1 MNKSTNINNLNNYK
15 SEDFDWKLVQSEM
28 KNKLG
33 VDIYESWLKKITF
46 VDEFNNYLLLSVP
59 TRFIRDW
66 ITSRYL
72 DQILQIIRLYKKDII
87 RIEFKIDDKNTNQ
100 NLENTNVNEN
110 TPEILQII
118 RLYKKDIIRI
128 EFKIDD
134 KNTNQNLENTNV
146 NENTPDRNENISF
159 IKDSYLQYNRIDPN
173 KRFDNFITGTSNKLA
188 YEASLKVS
196 ENISHYNPLY
206 IYGGV
211 GMGKTH
217 LLNSIGIELKKNN
230 KVMFISAERFMY
242 QFVKSIKA
250 NDMVKFKE
258 YFRNTDI
265 LLIDDIQFISGKE
278 AMQEE
283 FFHTFNA
290 LLDKGSQIIVSADRA
305 PNKLSRIQDRIKSRF
320 SGGLVVDIQKP
331 DLELRKKIVEKKT
344 EELNNLYADQLHV
357 SKEIQD
363 FISTE
368 ITASVRELVGSINR
382 VVSFSRIYNKVPNLA
397 ETKVVL
403 KDLLNLAENKVT
415 IDLIQ
420 TTVCK
425 FFKISKNEMLS
436 SRRSRYLVRPRQTAI
451 YLTKI
456 LTSKSLPEIGREFS
470 NRDHTTIIHSVK
482 TIEKIKEKD
491 PEMVDNINKLKNQIL
506 YNNKDNEI

>member
-1 MNKSTNINNLNNYK
+1 MNISTKKNLDNLK
-15 SEDFDWKLVQSEM
+15 SESLRWDVIQSHM
-28 KNKLG
+28 KDKLG
-33 VDIYESWLKKITF
+33 LEIYESWLKKINF
-46 VDEFNNYLLLSVP
+46 AEEFNNYILLTVP

-72 DQILQIIRLYKKDII
+72 DQILQIIKNYKKEII
-87 RIEFKIDDKNTNQ
+87 RIEFKIDERKKINDDEKNEVIQSIKNK
-100 NLENTNVNEN
+100 ENV
-110 TPEILQII
+110 
-118 RLYKKDIIRI
+118 
-128 EFKIDD
+128 
-134 KNTNQNLENTNV
+134 
-146 NENTPDRNENISF
+146 SF

-173 KRFDNFITGTSNKLA
+173 KRFNNFLTGSSNKLA
-188 YEASLKVS
+188 YEASIKVS

-217 LLNSIGIELKKNN
+217 LLNAIGLELKKNN

-242 QFVKSIKA
+242 QFVKSIKS

-265 LLIDDIQFISGKE
+265 LLIDDIQFMNGKE

-305 PNKLSRIQDRIKSRF
+305 PNKLSRIQERIKSRF

-331 DLELRKKIVEKKT
+331 DYDLRKKIVEQKT
-344 EELNNLYADQLHV
+344 GELEELYSDRIKI

-363 FISTE
+363 YISTE
-368 ITASVRELVGSINR
+368 ITISIRELVGAINR
-382 VVSFSRIYNKVPNLA
+382 IVSFSRIYNKTPNLA
-397 ETKVVL
+397 ETKIVL
-403 KDLLNLAENKVT
+403 KDLLNLSENKVT
-415 IDLIQ
+415 IDAIQ
-420 TTVCK
+420 TLVCK

-482 TIEKIKEKD
+482 TIEKLKEND
-491 PEMVDNINKLKNQIL
+491 PEMVENINKLKNQIL
-506 YNNKDNEI
+506 YNSKENEI

>member
-1 MNKSTNINNLNNYK
+1 MNNTFKNKNLKNLNQEK
-15 SEDFDWKLVQSEM
+15 LDWDLIQTDM

-33 VDIYESWLKKITF
+33 LEIFESWLKKISF
-46 VDEFNNYLLLSVP
+46 VDEFNNYILLSVP

-72 DQILQIIRLYKKDII
+72 DQILQTVKNYKKEII
-87 RIEFKIDDKNTNQ
+87 RIEFKVIEHK
-100 NLENTNVNEN
+100 
-110 TPEILQII
+110 
-118 RLYKKDIIRI
+118 KKDKFEIATK
-128 EFKIDD
+128 ELGSK
-134 KNTNQNLENTNV
+134 
-146 NENTPDRNENISF
+146 ENISF

-173 KRFDNFITGTSNKLA
+173 RRFDNFITSSSNKLA
-188 YEASLKVS
+188 YEASCKVS
-196 ENISHYNPLY
+196 ESISQYNPLY

-217 LLNSIGIELKKNN
+217 LLNSIGFELKKDN

-258 YFRNTDI
+258 YFRNADV
-265 LLIDDIQFISGKE
+265 LLIDDIQFMNGKE

-290 LLDKGSQIIVSADRA
+290 LLDKGSQIIVTADRA
-305 PNKLSRIQDRIKSRF
+305 PNKLTRIQERIKSRF

-331 DLELRKKIVEKKT
+331 DAELRKKIIERKT
-344 EELNNLYADQLHV
+344 EELDILYSGQVKISHEI
-357 SKEIQD
+357 KE
-363 FISTE
+363 FISRE
-368 ITASVRELVGSINR
+368 ITNSIREIVGALNR
-382 VVSFSRIYNKVPNLA
+382 IISFSRIYNKTPNLS
-397 ETKVVL
+397 ETKIVL
-403 KDLLNLAENKVT
+403 KDLLNLTENKVT

-420 TTVCK
+420 TLVCK

-436 SRRSRYLVRPRQTAI
+436 SRRSRYLVRPRQIAI
-451 YLTKI
+451 YLTKV

-482 TIEKIKEKD
+482 TIEKLKEKD
-491 PEMVDNINKLKNQIL
+491 SEMVDNIINLKNQIL
-506 YNNKDNEI
+506 YNNKQDEI

>member
-1 MNKSTNINNLNNYK
+1 MTNSLKNKDLK
-15 SEDFDWKLVQSEM
+15 HQELDWSAVQSKM
-28 KNKLG
+28 IDKLG
-33 VDIYESWLKKITF
+33 SEIYESWLKKINF
-46 VDEFNNYLLLSVP
+46 AEEFNNYVLLTVP

-72 DQILQIIRLYKKDII
+72 DQILQIIKSYKKDIV
-87 RIEFKIDDKNTNQ
+87 RIEFKIFEQKINKEDKKKEAIQ
-100 NLENTNVNEN
+100 NFEN
-110 TPEILQII
+110 
-118 RLYKKDIIRI
+118 K
-128 EFKIDD
+128 
-134 KNTNQNLENTNV
+134 
-146 NENTPDRNENISF
+146 ENISF
-159 IKDSYLQYNRIDPN
+159 IKDSYLQYNRIDAN
-173 KRFDNFITGTSNKLA
+173 KRFDNFLTGSSNKLA
-188 YEASLKVS
+188 YEASIKVS

-217 LLNSIGIELKKNN
+217 LLNAIGLELKNNN

-242 QFVKSIKA
+242 QFVKSIKS

-265 LLIDDIQFISGKE
+265 LLIDDIQFMTGKE

-305 PNKLSRIQDRIKSRF
+305 PNKLSRIQERIKSRF
-320 SGGLVVDIQKP
+320 SGGLVVDIQKA
-331 DLELRKKIVEKKT
+331 DYELRKKIIEQKT
-344 EELNNLYADQLHV
+344 DELNKLYSDQINI
-357 SKEIQD
+357 SKEIKD
-363 FISTE
+363 YISTE
-368 ITASVRELVGSINR
+368 ITGSIRELVGAINR
-382 VVSFSRIYNKVPNLA
+382 IVSFSRIYNKTPNLS

-403 KDLLNLAENKVT
+403 KDLLNISENKIT

-420 TTVCK
+420 TLVCR

-436 SRRSRYLVRPRQTAI
+436 SRRSRYLVRPRQVAI

-482 TIEKIKEKD
+482 TIEKLKEKD
-491 PEMVDNINKLKNQIL
+491 PEMVENINKLKNQIL
-506 YNNKDNEI
+506 YSNKDNEI

>member
-1 MNKSTNINNLNNYK
+1 MNNTNIDKNSKNFKLTELNWSLIQNEMRKNLG
-15 SEDFDWKLVQSEM
+15 S
-28 KNKLG
+28 
-33 VDIYESWLKKITF
+33 DIYESWLKKIKF
-46 VDEFNNYLLLSVP
+46 IEEFNNYILLSVP

-72 DQILQIIRLYKKDII
+72 DQILQIIRSYNKNLI
-87 RIEFKIDDKNTNQ
+87 RIEFKIIELNNSQKDNVEKSKLTKLNNFDDK
-100 NLENTNVNEN
+100 
-110 TPEILQII
+110 
-118 RLYKKDIIRI
+118 
-128 EFKIDD
+128 
-134 KNTNQNLENTNV
+134 
-146 NENTPDRNENISF
+146 ENISF
-159 IKDSYLQYNRIDPN
+159 IKDTYLQYNRIDPN
-173 KRFDNFITGTSNKLA
+173 KRFENFITGISNKLA
-188 YEASLKVS
+188 FEASLKVS
-196 ENISHYNPLY
+196 EKISNYNPFYL
-206 IYGGV
+206 YGGV

-217 LLNSIGIELKKNN
+217 LLNAIGIELKKNN

-258 YFRNTDI
+258 YFRNTDVLI
-265 LLIDDIQFISGKE
+265 IDDIQFMNGKE

-290 LLDKGSQIIVSADRA
+290 LIDKGSQIIISADRA
-305 PNKLSRIQDRIKSRF
+305 PNKLSRIQERIKSRF

-331 DLELRKKIVEKKT
+331 DYELRKKIVKNKT
-344 EELNNLYADQLHV
+344 EELNNLYSDQIKI
-357 SKEIQD
+357 SQEIQD
-363 FISTE
+363 FLSKE
-368 ITASVRELVGSINR
+368 ITNSIRELVGAINR
-382 VVSFSRIYNKVPNLA
+382 IVSFSRIYNKIPNIA
-397 ETKVVL
+397 ETKIVL
-403 KDLLNLAENKVT
+403 KDLLHLGENKVT

-420 TTVCK
+420 TLVCK

-482 TIEKIKEKD
+482 TIEKLKEKN
-491 PEMVDNINKLKNQIL
+491 PEMIDNINKLKNQIL
-506 YNNKDNEI
+506 YNSKENEV

>member
-1 MNKSTNINNLNNYK
+1 MNNLNNTK
-15 SEDFDWKLVQSEM
+15 NIQSFKTENLDWNIIQSDM

-33 VDIYESWLKKITF
+33 LDIYESWLKKIDF
-46 VDEFNNYLLLSVP
+46 VEEFNNYLLLSIP

-72 DQILQIIRLYKKDII
+72 DQILQIIKSYKKDII
-87 RIEFKIDDKNTNQ
+87 RIEFKIVEKETKKNEE
-100 NLENTNVNEN
+100 ENTAGVAANIENV
-110 TPEILQII
+110 
-118 RLYKKDIIRI
+118 
-128 EFKIDD
+128 
-134 KNTNQNLENTNV
+134 
-146 NENTPDRNENISF
+146 SF
-159 IKDSYLQYNRIDPN
+159 IKDTYLQYNRIDPN
-173 KRFDNFITGTSNKLA
+173 KRFDNFITGSSNKLA

-217 LLNSIGIELKKNN
+217 LLNSIGLELKKSH

-265 LLIDDIQFISGKE
+265 LLIDDIQFMNGKE

-290 LLDKGSQIIVSADRA
+290 LLDKGSQIILSADRA
-305 PNKLSRIQDRIKSRF
+305 PNKLSRIQERIKSRF
-320 SGGLVVDIQKP
+320 SGGLVVDIQNP
-331 DLELRKKIVEKKT
+331 DYELRKKIVERKT
-344 EELNNLYADQLHV
+344 IELNNLYADQIKI

-368 ITASVRELVGSINR
+368 ITTSIRELVGAINR
-382 VVSFSRIYNKVPNLA
+382 IVSFSRIYNKVPNLT

-420 TTVCK
+420 TVVCK

-482 TIEKIKEKD
+482 TIEKLKEKD

-506 YNNKDNEI
+506 YNNKENEI

>member
-1 MNKSTNINNLNNYK
+1 MVLTELSPIFMNKSFKSKNFENFKAENLNWN
-15 SEDFDWKLVQSEM
+15 LVQSEM
-28 KNKLG
+28 KKKLG
-33 VDIYESWLKKITF
+33 LDIYESWLKKIEF
-46 VDEFNNYLLLSVP
+46 VEEFNNYLLLSVP

-66 ITSRYL
+66 VTSRYL
-72 DQILQIIRLYKKDII
+72 DQILQTIKSYKKEII
-87 RIEFKIDDKNTNQ
+87 RIEFKIIEKKERKDQGKNNIDQ
-100 NLENTNVNEN
+100 LDN
-110 TPEILQII
+110 
-118 RLYKKDIIRI
+118 
-128 EFKIDD
+128 IDD
-134 KNTNQNLENTNV
+134 K
-146 NENTPDRNENISF
+146 ENISF

-173 KRFDNFITGTSNKLA
+173 KRFDNFVTGSSNKLA
-188 YEASLKVS
+188 YEASIKVS

-217 LLNSIGIELKKNN
+217 LLNSIGLQLKKNN

-242 QFVKSIKA
+242 QFVKSIKN

-258 YFRNTDI
+258 YFRNTDV
-265 LLIDDIQFISGKE
+265 LLIDDIQFMNGKE

-290 LLDKGSQIIVSADRA
+290 LLDKGSQIILSSDRA
-305 PNKLSRIQDRIKSRF
+305 PNKLSRIQERIKSRF
-320 SGGLVVDIQKP
+320 SGGLVVDVQKP
-331 DLELRKKIVEKKT
+331 DYDLRKKIVQKKT
-344 EELNNLYADQLHV
+344 SELDNLYSGQIKI
-357 SKEIQD
+357 SKEIQE
-363 FISTE
+363 FIATE
-368 ITASVRELVGSINR
+368 ILGSVRELVGAVNR
-382 VVSFSRIYNKVPNLA
+382 IVSFSRIYNKLPNLA
-397 ETKVVL
+397 ETKSIL
-403 KDLLNLAENKVT
+403 KDLLNLVENKVT

-420 TTVCK
+420 TIVCK

-482 TIEKIKEKD
+482 TIEKLKEKD
-491 PEMVDNINKLKNQIL
+491 PVMVDNINKLKNQIL
-506 YNNKDNEI
+506 YNNKENEI

>member
-1 MNKSTNINNLNNYK
+1 MNKTFNNQNIKNFK
-15 SEDFDWKLVQSEM
+15 PEGIDWKLLQTDM
-28 KNKLG
+28 RDKLG
-33 VDIYESWLKKITF
+33 LEVYESWLKKISF
-46 VDEFNNYLLLSVP
+46 VEEFNNYLLLSVP

-72 DQILQIIRLYKKDII
+72 DQILQIIKVYKKDVV
-87 RIEFKIDDKNTNQ
+87 RIEFKIIETNINDNQ
-100 NLENTNVNEN
+100 KEISKKEEQLNEN
-110 TPEILQII
+110 
-118 RLYKKDIIRI
+118 
-128 EFKIDD
+128 
-134 KNTNQNLENTNV
+134 V
-146 NENTPDRNENISF
+146 SF

-188 YEASLKVS
+188 FEASLKVS

-217 LLNSIGIELKKNN
+217 LLNSIGLELKTNN

-242 QFVKSIKA
+242 QFVKSIKS

-290 LLDKGSQIIVSADRA
+290 LLDKGSQIIVSADRP
-305 PNKLSRIQDRIKSRF
+305 PNKLLRIQERIKSRF

-331 DLELRKKIVEKKT
+331 DQELRKKIVMMKT
-344 EELNNLYADQLHV
+344 NELNNLYADQLQV

-363 FISTE
+363 FISNE
-368 ITASVRELVGSINR
+368 ITGNIRELVGAVNR
-382 VVSFSRIYNKVPNLA
+382 VVSFSRIYNKAPKLSEA
-397 ETKVVL
+397 KIVL
-403 KDLLNLAENKVT
+403 KDLLNLTENKVT

-482 TIEKIKEKD
+482 TIEKIKDKD
-491 PEMVDNINKLKNQIL
+491 PEMVENIKKLKNQIL
-506 YNNKDNEI
+506 YSDKEHEI

>member
-1 MNKSTNINNLNNYK
+1 MSNNNIIQNLKSVSSEGLDWAIIQKDMK
-15 SEDFDWKLVQSEM
+15 S
-28 KNKLG
+28 KLG
-33 VDIYESWLKKITF
+33 SDIYESWLRKIDF
-46 VDEFNNYLLLSVP
+46 IEEMNNYVLLSVS

-72 DQILQIIRLYKKDII
+72 DQILQIVRNYKKDLT
-87 RIEFKIDDKNTNQ
+87 RIEFKIIEKSSKEDDQ
-100 NLENTNVNEN
+100 
-110 TPEILQII
+110 
-118 RLYKKDIIRI
+118 
-128 EFKIDD
+128 
-134 KNTNQNLENTNV
+134 
-146 NENTPDRNENISF
+146 ENINMLGKSENVSF
-159 IKDSYLQYNRIDPN
+159 IKDTYLQYNRIDQN
-173 KRFDNFITGTSNKLA
+173 KRFDNFVTGTSNKLA

-206 IYGGV
+206 VYGGV

-217 LLNSIGIELKKNN
+217 LLNSIGLLLKERN

-265 LLIDDIQFISGKE
+265 LIIDDIQFMNGKE

-290 LLDKGSQIIVSADRA
+290 LIDKGSQIIISADRA

-320 SGGLVVDIQKP
+320 AGGLVVDIQKP
-331 DLELRKKIVEKKT
+331 DFELRSKIVKQKT
-344 EELNNLYADQLHV
+344 EELNIFYSNQVNISD
-357 SKEIQD
+357 EIQK
-363 FISTE
+363 FISSE
-368 ITASVRELVGSINR
+368 ITTSIRELVGAINR
-382 VVSFSRIYNKVPNLA
+382 VVSFSRIYNKVPNLS
-397 ETKVVL
+397 EVKVVL
-403 KDLLNLAENKVT
+403 KDLLNIGENKVT

-420 TTVCK
+420 STVCK

-482 TIEKIKEKD
+482 TIEKLKAND
-491 PEMVDNINKLKNQIL
+491 SEMTNNINNLKNQIL
-506 YNNKDNEI
+506 YNKENEI

>member
-1 MNKSTNINNLNNYK
+1 MNNSNINKNFKAPKIENL
-15 SEDFDWKLVQSEM
+15 DWKIVQDHM
-28 KNKLG
+28 KKKLG
-33 VDIYESWLKKITF
+33 LDIYESWLKKIDF
-46 VDEFNNYLLLSVP
+46 VEEINNYVLLSVP

-72 DQILQIIRLYKKDII
+72 DQILNIIRIFKKDII
-87 RIEFKIDDKNTNQ
+87 RIEFKIAEQKTGSDQ
-100 NLENTNVNEN
+100 EEENFKLLDINEN
-110 TPEILQII
+110 
-118 RLYKKDIIRI
+118 
-128 EFKIDD
+128 
-134 KNTNQNLENTNV
+134 V
-146 NENTPDRNENISF
+146 SF

-173 KRFDNFITGTSNKLA
+173 KKFENFITGPSNKLA
-188 YEASLKVS
+188 YEASIKVS

-217 LLNSIGIELKKNN
+217 LLNSIAYELKKNN

-242 QFVKSIKA
+242 QFVKSIKS

-265 LLIDDIQFISGKE
+265 LLIDDIQFMNGKE

-290 LLDKGSQIIVSADRA
+290 LLDKGSQIIISADRA
-305 PNKLSRIQDRIKSRF
+305 PNKLSRIQERIKSRF
-320 SGGLVVDIQKP
+320 GGGLVVDIQKP
-331 DLELRKKIVEKKT
+331 DHELRKKIIEKKA
-344 EELNNLYADQLHV
+344 EELNSLHNNQFKI
-357 SKEIQD
+357 SQEIKD
-363 FISTE
+363 FISLE
-368 ITASVRELVGSINR
+368 ITASIRELVGAINR
-382 VVSFSRIYNKVPNLA
+382 IVSFSRIYNKTPNLA
-397 ETKVVL
+397 EIKVVL
-403 KDLLNLAENKVT
+403 KDLLNINENKVT

-420 TTVCK
+420 TIVCK

-482 TIEKIKEKD
+482 TIEKLKEKD
-491 PEMVDNINKLKNQIL
+491 SDMVDNINKLKNQIL
-506 YNNKDNEI
+506 YNNKENEI

>member
-1 MNKSTNINNLNNYK
+1 MNNSYTNKNLK
-15 SEDFDWKLVQSEM
+15 DFKPNKLDWNLIQSEM

-33 VDIYESWLKKITF
+33 LDIYESWLKKISF
-46 VDEFNNYLLLSVP
+46 VEEFNNYILLSVP

-72 DQILQIIRLYKKDII
+72 DQILQSVKNYKKEIV
-87 RIEFKIDDKNTNQ
+87 RIEFKIIEQNNQ
-100 NLENTNVNEN
+100 NYHKEDQPKQSEN
-110 TPEILQII
+110 
-118 RLYKKDIIRI
+118 R
-128 EFKIDD
+128 
-134 KNTNQNLENTNV
+134 
-146 NENTPDRNENISF
+146 ENISF

-173 KRFDNFITGTSNKLA
+173 KRFENFIIGQSNKLA
-188 YEASLKVS
+188 YEASLKISESVS
-196 ENISHYNPLY
+196 RYNPLY

-217 LLNSIGIELKKNN
+217 LLNSIGFELKKNY

-265 LLIDDIQFISGKE
+265 LLIDDIQFMNGKE

-290 LLDKGSQIIVSADRA
+290 LIDNGAQIIISADRA
-305 PNKLSRIQDRIKSRF
+305 PNKLSRIQERIKSRF

-331 DLELRKKIVEKKT
+331 DFDLRKKIVEKKI
-344 EELNNLYADQLHV
+344 EELDSLYPDQIKI
-357 SKEIQD
+357 SKDIQD

-368 ITASVRELVGSINR
+368 ITTSIRELVGAINR
-382 VVSFSRIYNKVPNLA
+382 TISFSRVYNKAPNLS
-397 ETKVVL
+397 ETKIVL
-403 KDLLNLAENKVT
+403 KDLLNISENKVT

-420 TTVCK
+420 TLVCK

-482 TIEKIKEKD
+482 TIEKLKEKD
-491 PEMVDNINKLKNQIL
+491 PEMIDNINKLKNQIL
-506 YNNKDNEI
+506 YNNKENEI

>member
-1 MNKSTNINNLNNYK
+1 MKNTFSNSNQSLNKLK
-15 SEDFDWKLVQSEM
+15 SENLDWILIQSEM
-28 KNKLG
+28 KKKLG
-33 VDIYESWLKKITF
+33 NEIYESWLKKIEF
-46 VDEFNNYLLLSVP
+46 IEEFNNYILLSVP

-72 DQILQIIRLYKKDII
+72 DQILQIIKIFKKDLI
-87 RIEFKIDDKNTNQ
+87 RIEFKIIEQNT
-100 NLENTNVNEN
+100 
-110 TPEILQII
+110 
-118 RLYKKDIIRI
+118 KKVSQKSNFEKLDS
-128 EFKIDD
+128 
-134 KNTNQNLENTNV
+134 V
-146 NENTPDRNENISF
+146 ENISF
-159 IKDSYLQYNRIDPN
+159 IKDSYLQYNRVDPN
-173 KRFDNFITGTSNKLA
+173 KRFENFITSSSNKLA
-188 YEASLKVS
+188 YEASTKVT
-196 ENISHYNPLY
+196 ENNSQYNPLY

-217 LLNSIGIELKKNN
+217 LLNAIGYELKNTS

-242 QFVKSIKA
+242 QFVKAIKS

-258 YFRNTDI
+258 YFRNTDV
-265 LLIDDIQFISGKE
+265 LLIDDIQFMNGKE

-290 LLDKGSQIIVSADRA
+290 LLDKGSKIILTSDRA
-305 PNKLSRIQDRIKSRF
+305 PNKLSRMQERIKSRF

-331 DLELRKKIVEKKT
+331 DLELRKKIIENKT
-344 EELNNLYADQLHV
+344 EELNKLNLDQV
-357 SKEIQD
+357 KITKELRD
-363 FISTE
+363 FISSE
-368 ITASVRELVGSINR
+368 VSNSVRELLGAFNR
-382 VVSFSRIYNKVPNLA
+382 LISFSRIYKKVPNLS
-397 ETKVVL
+397 ETKIVL
-403 KDLLNLAENKVT
+403 KDLLNLSENKVT

-420 TTVCK
+420 TLVCK

-482 TIEKIKEKD
+482 TIEKLKESD
-491 PEMVDNINKLKNQIL
+491 PEMLDNINKLKNQIL
-506 YNNKDNEI
+506 YNNKENEI

>member
-1 MNKSTNINNLNNYK
+1 MNNSKIKNNLKIK
-15 SEDFDWKLVQSEM
+15 SEKIKWTEIQSEM

-33 VDIYESWLKKITF
+33 VEIYESWLKKIIF
-46 VDEFNNYLLLSVP
+46 VEEFSNYLLLSVP

-72 DQILQIIRLYKKDII
+72 DQILAAVKNHRKEIV
-87 RIEFKIDDKNTNQ
+87 RIEFKIDEKINEKNDN
-100 NLENTNVNEN
+100 NSNFKSLEKKENV
-110 TPEILQII
+110 
-118 RLYKKDIIRI
+118 
-128 EFKIDD
+128 
-134 KNTNQNLENTNV
+134 
-146 NENTPDRNENISF
+146 SF

-173 KRFDNFITGTSNKLA
+173 KRFDNFITGSSNKLA
-188 YEASLKVS
+188 YEASIKAS
-196 ENISHYNPLY
+196 ENITNYNPLY

-217 LLNSIGIELKKNN
+217 LLNSIGIELKKAN
-230 KVMFISAERFMY
+230 KVMFVSAERFMY

-258 YFRNTDI
+258 YFRNTDV
-265 LLIDDIQFISGKE
+265 LLIDDIQFMNGKE

-290 LLDKGSQIIVSADRA
+290 LLDKGSKIIVSADRA
-305 PNKLSRIQDRIKSRF
+305 PNKLSRIQERIKSRF

-331 DLELRKKIVEKKT
+331 DLELRKKIVEKKID
-344 EELNNLYADQLHV
+344 ELNTLYPDQIKI
-357 SKEIQD
+357 SKDIQD
-363 FISTE
+363 FISLE
-368 ITASVRELVGSINR
+368 ITTSVRELVGAINR
-382 VVSFSRIYNKVPNLA
+382 TVSFSRIYNKMPNLA
-397 ETKVVL
+397 EIKIVL
-403 KDLLNLAENKVT
+403 KDLLNLTENKVT

-420 TTVCK
+420 TLVCK

-482 TIEKIKEKD
+482 TIEKLKDKD
-491 PEMVDNINKLKNQIL
+491 PEMVENINKLKNQIL
-506 YNNKDNEI
+506 YNHKENEI

>member
-1 MNKSTNINNLNNYK
+1 MNKTIKNKNLTNLK
-15 SEDFDWKLVQSEM
+15 SEKLDWNLIQVEM

-33 VDIYESWLKKITF
+33 LDIYESWLKKISF
-46 VDEFNNYLLLSVP
+46 VEEFNNYLLLSVP

-72 DQILQIIRLYKKDII
+72 DQILQSVRNYKKELV
-87 RIEFKIDDKNTNQ
+87 RIEFKIVEKNNEDSQ
-100 NLENTNVNEN
+100 EYEKSKSIEN
-110 TPEILQII
+110 
-118 RLYKKDIIRI
+118 K
-128 EFKIDD
+128 
-134 KNTNQNLENTNV
+134 
-146 NENTPDRNENISF
+146 ENISF
-159 IKDSYLQYNRIDPN
+159 LKDSFLQYNRIDPN
-173 KRFDNFITGTSNKLA
+173 KRFENFITGSSNKLA
-188 YEASLKVS
+188 FEASLKVS
-196 ENISHYNPLY
+196 ENNITNYNPLY
-206 IYGGV
+206 IYSGV

-217 LLNSIGIELKKNN
+217 LLNSIGHELKKTS

-242 QFVKSIKA
+242 QFIKSIKA

-258 YFRNTDI
+258 YFRNTDV
-265 LLIDDIQFISGKE
+265 LLIDDIQFMTGKE
-278 AMQEE
+278 MMQEE

-290 LLDKGSQIIVSADRA
+290 LLDKGSKIVISADRA
-305 PNKLSRIQDRIKSRF
+305 PNKLSRIQERIKSRF

-331 DLELRKKIVEKKT
+331 DYDLRKRLVEKKV
-344 EELNNLYADQLHV
+344 EELNTLYPDQIKI
-357 SKEIQD
+357 SEEIQS

-368 ITASVRELVGSINR
+368 ITASIRELVGAINR
-382 VVSFSRIYNKVPNLA
+382 TISFSRIYKKLPNLT
-397 ETKVVL
+397 ETKIVL
-403 KDLLNLAENKVT
+403 KDLLNITENKVT
-415 IDLIQ
+415 INLIQ
-420 TTVCK
+420 TLVCR

-482 TIEKIKEKD
+482 TIEKLKEKD

-506 YNNKDNEI
+506 YNKENEI

>member
-1 MNKSTNINNLNNYK
+1 MSITFSKNNLDNLK
-15 SEDFDWKLVQSEM
+15 SVSINWVSIQTEM

-33 VDIYESWLKKITF
+33 IEIYESWLKKIEF
-46 VDEFNNYLLLSVP
+46 IEEFNNYLLLSVP

-72 DQILQIIRLYKKDII
+72 DQILKIVKLQKKEII
-87 RIEFKIDDKNTNQ
+87 RIEFKIIETKLKSE
-100 NLENTNVNEN
+100 LENKNVDLINNKEN
-110 TPEILQII
+110 
-118 RLYKKDIIRI
+118 
-128 EFKIDD
+128 
-134 KNTNQNLENTNV
+134 V
-146 NENTPDRNENISF
+146 SF
-159 IKDSYLQYNRIDPN
+159 IKDSFLQYNRIDPN
-173 KRFDNFITGTSNKLA
+173 KKFENFILGRSNKLA
-188 YEASLKVS
+188 YEASLKTI
-196 ENISHYNPLY
+196 ENPSHYNPFY
-206 IYGGV
+206 IYAGV

-217 LLNSIGIELKKNN
+217 LLNSIGLEFKKTNK

-242 QFVKSIKA
+242 QFVKSIKS
-250 NDMVKFKE
+250 NEMVKFKE

-265 LLIDDIQFISGKE
+265 LLIDDIQFMNGKE

-290 LLDKGSQIIVSADRA
+290 LIDKGSQIIVSADRA
-305 PNKLSRIQDRIKSRF
+305 PNKLSRIQERIKSRF

-331 DLELRKKIVEKKT
+331 EYELRKKIIKKKL
-344 EELNNLYADQLHV
+344 EELKNFYSEEIRLSDD
-357 SKEIQD
+357 IQD

-368 ITASVRELVGSINR
+368 ISASIREIIGAVNR
-382 VVSFSRIYNKVPNLA
+382 IISFSKVYKKIPNLS
-397 ETKVVL
+397 ETKIVL
-403 KDLLNLAENKVT
+403 KDLLNLNENKVT

-420 TTVCK
+420 TIVCK

-482 TIEKIKEKD
+482 TIERLKEAD
-491 PEMVDNINKLKNQIL
+491 SQMVENINQLKNQIL
-506 YNNKDNEI
+506 YNEKQNEI

>member
-1 MNKSTNINNLNNYK
+1 MNNTHINK
-15 SEDFDWKLVQSEM
+15 DFNVSNKQVLDWETIQTQM

-33 VDIYESWLKKITF
+33 SDVYESWLKKINF
-46 VDEFNNYLLLSVP
+46 IEEFNNYVLLSVP

-72 DQILQIIRLYKKDII
+72 DQILQIIKNYKKDII
-87 RIEFKIDDKNTNQ
+87 RIEFKISENQSSKKEKKLENDKNF
-100 NLENTNVNEN
+100 
-110 TPEILQII
+110 IG
-118 RLYKKDIIRI
+118 K
-128 EFKIDD
+128 
-134 KNTNQNLENTNV
+134 
-146 NENTPDRNENISF
+146 ENISF

-173 KRFDNFITGTSNKLA
+173 KRFDNFLTGSSNKLA
-188 YEASLKVS
+188 YEASLKIS

-206 IYGGV
+206 IYAGV

-217 LLNSIGIELKKNN
+217 LLNAIGLQLKKNY

-242 QFVKSIKA
+242 QFVKSIKS
-250 NDMVKFKE
+250 NDMVRFKE

-265 LLIDDIQFISGKE
+265 LLIDDIQFMNGKE

-290 LLDKGSQIIVSADRA
+290 LLDKDSQIVITADRA
-305 PNKLSRIQDRIKSRF
+305 PNKLSRIQERIKSRF
-320 SGGLVVDIQKP
+320 SGGLVIDIQKP
-331 DLELRKKIVEKKT
+331 DYELRKKIVEYKIN
-344 EELNNLYADQLHV
+344 ELNKLYLDQIKV
-357 SKEIQD
+357 SSEIQEYISKEITVS
-363 FISTE
+363 I
-368 ITASVRELVGSINR
+368 RELVGAVNR
-382 VVSFSRIYNKVPNLA
+382 IISFSRIYNKIPKLSEV
-397 ETKVVL
+397 KVVL
-403 KDLLNLAENKVT
+403 KDLLNLSENQVT

-420 TTVCK
+420 TLVCK

-482 TIEKIKEKD
+482 TIEKLKEKD
-491 PEMVDNINKLKNQIL
+491 PEMVENINKLKNQIL
-506 YNNKDNEI
+506 YNSKENEI

>member
-1 MNKSTNINNLNNYK
+1 MSNNNISKNLKNNSSQILDWSIIQKDMKSKMGIDIYDSWLRKIDFVEEMNNY
-15 SEDFDWKLVQSEM
+15 
-28 KNKLG
+28 
-33 VDIYESWLKKITF
+33 I
-46 VDEFNNYLLLSVP
+46 LLSVS

-72 DQILQIIRLYKKDII
+72 DQILKIVKVYKKDLT
-87 RIEFKIDDKNTNQ
+87 RIEFKIVDNSNGNKIKNDNHF
-100 NLENTNVNEN
+100 NKKNEN
-110 TPEILQII
+110 
-118 RLYKKDIIRI
+118 
-128 EFKIDD
+128 
-134 KNTNQNLENTNV
+134 V
-146 NENTPDRNENISF
+146 SF

-217 LLNSIGIELKKNN
+217 LLNSIGLSLKEKN

-242 QFVKSIKA
+242 QFVKSIKS

-265 LLIDDIQFISGKE
+265 LLIDDIQFMNGKE

-320 SGGLVVDIQKP
+320 AGGLVVDIQKP
-331 DLELRKKIVEKKT
+331 DLELRSKIVKKKT
-344 EELNNLYADQLHV
+344 EELNIFYSNQINI
-357 SKEIQD
+357 SEEIQK

-368 ITASVRELVGSINR
+368 IKTSIRELVGAINR
-382 VVSFSRIYNKVPNLA
+382 VVSFSKIYNKVPNLS
-397 ETKVVL
+397 EIKVVL
-403 KDLLNLAENKVT
+403 KDLLNIGENKVT

-420 TTVCK
+420 STVCR

-482 TIEKIKEKD
+482 TIERLKEKD
-491 PEMVDNINKLKNQIL
+491 SEMTNNINKLKNQIL
-506 YNNKDNEI
+506 YNKEDEI